1 MKLLSPFAL
10 GPLTLPNRTVMAP
23 LTRSRH
29 AGTIPNRLAPTY
41 YAQRASAGLLVAE
54 ATQVDPRGQ
63 GYPDTPGIY
72 TEDHVGAW
80 RDVTGLVHA
89 VGGRI
94 VLQLWHVGRVSHSSY
109 HGGALPVAPS
119 AIPAAGRAMTP
130 DLQLVPFETPHALTA
145 DEIAETVAQYAHGAR
160 LARAAGFDGVEIHGA
175 NGYLIEQFLSSGS
188 NQRTD
193 AYGGSAE
200 NRVRF
205 LDEVMDAVLGEWEPE
220 RVGIRLSFGQGANG
234 VFDEDPEET
243 FGLALRHIHDA
254 GLVYVHATRPN
265 SHMGTDENASP
276 LDVLALT
283 RANYGGAVI
292 ANGEYGRDDG
302 EQELQAGRAD
312 LIAYGRPFLAN
323 PDLPIR
329 FAAQASELEAPLN
342 EPDPKTFYGG
352 GPEGYTDYPI
362 WDAEGVSLQAAHAEV
377 A

>member
-1 MKLLSPFAL
+1 MKLLSPVTL
-10 GPLTLPNRTVMAP
+10 GPLGLPNRTVLAP

-41 YAQRASAGLLVAE
+41 YAQRASAGLLIAE

-72 TEDHVGAW
+72 TDDHVAAW
-80 RDVTGLVHA
+80 RDVTDLVHA

-119 AIPAAGRAMTP
+119 ALPASGKAMTP
-130 DLQLVPFETPHALTA
+130 NFEFVDFETPHALTVE
-145 DEIAETVAQYAHGAR
+145 EIAEVVAQFARGAR
-160 LARAAGFDGVEIHGA
+160 LAREAGFDGVEIHGA

-193 AYGGSAE
+193 AYGGSTE
-200 NRVRF
+200 KRVRF
-205 LDEVMDAVLGEWEPE
+205 LDEVMEAVLNEWEPE

-234 VFDEDPEET
+234 VFDDDPEET
-243 FGLALRHIHDA
+243 FGLALRHIDEA
-254 GLVYVHATRPN
+254 GLVYVHAMRPN
-265 SHMGTDENASP
+265 THTGTAESSGP
-276 LDVLALT
+276 LGVLALT

-292 ANGEYGRDDG
+292 ANGEYGREDG
-302 EQELQAGRAD
+302 ERDLQQDRAD

-329 FAAQASELEAPLN
+329 FAAQAAGLDAPLN
-342 EPDPKTFYGG
+342 EPDPATFYGG
-352 GPEGYTDYPI
+352 GPEGYTDYPF
-362 WDAEGVSLQAAHAEV
+362 WHAEEV
-377 A
+377 ELRAENAEAA